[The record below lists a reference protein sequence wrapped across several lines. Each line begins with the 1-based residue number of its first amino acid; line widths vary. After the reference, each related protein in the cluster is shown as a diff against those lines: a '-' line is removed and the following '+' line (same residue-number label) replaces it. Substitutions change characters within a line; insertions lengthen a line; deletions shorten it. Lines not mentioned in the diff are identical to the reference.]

1 MSNSI
6 IQPEK
11 SKFLRYLKAYLPFWQ
26 KKKIGFWGYFG
37 QGDLG
42 DDAAFLAGKDI
53 LAEDIFPISKR
64 CFAFNPHSLRG
75 LLIGGGAILKS
86 KYPFIPRRLL
96 MKAKWNFPVILFSA
110 GVGCDYN
117 EVFTNQAKD
126 KIKRLCDLADYITVR
141 DKISQEFLSNLGYQD
156 AAILPH
162 LELALQDS
170 PQQLNFNK
178 SGFTVG
184 IVLTPHPEFDNR
196 VFEKMVDVFSR
207 FTDYLT
213 DNHNRVI
220 YLPFEKADSENT
232 RESVVIT
239 EIIKRLNNKDRAEAL
254 RGNLQ
259 PQEMLYFIKNY
270 CDMLVCMRLHSAVF
284 STNAGIPFFCISYN
298 LMHQGFLGMLQAQD
312 LGISIFEDFSLQTLI
327 DKFEY
332 VQGHYSQIKSKL
344 TAKRDNLRNTI
355 YSQAAHVKG
364 ILLKRAI

>member
-1 MSNSI
+1 
-6 IQPEK
+6 
-11 SKFLRYLKAYLPFWQ
+11 
-26 KKKIGFWGYFG
+26 
-37 QGDLG
+37 
-42 DDAAFLAGKDI
+42 
-53 LAEDIFPISKR
+53 
-64 CFAFNPHSLRG
+64 
-75 LLIGGGAILKS
+75 
-86 KYPFIPRRLL
+86 
-96 MKAKWNFPVILFSA
+96 
-110 GVGCDYN
+110 
-117 EVFTNQAKD
+117 
-126 KIKRLCDLADYITVR
+126 
-141 DKISQEFLSNLGYQD
+141 
-156 AAILPH
+156 
-162 LELALQDS
+162 
-170 PQQLNFNK
+170 
-178 SGFTVG
+178 
-184 IVLTPHPEFDNR
+184 
-196 VFEKMVDVFSR
+196 MVDVFSR